1 LFNFGD
7 YMKTLWEAK
16 ISEYL
21 AAQALQKLKGNV

>member
-1 LFNFGD
+1 
-7 YMKTLWEAK
+7 MKTLWEAK